1 MTHPGDVVF
10 RHACKI
16 GLDARGG
23 DGRVVRQELA
33 AAMNSSNRQQAMILA
48 VMSNSAGF
56 RVRTA
61 SPEDAEAVSALL
73 HASYQS
79 LMALGY
85 EPVFFARALPIL
97 TKANPVLLSCGTW
110 YVVEMP
116 VADGALIGCG
126 GWTRQR
132 PGAPNEPVDPALGY
146 IRHFATHPSCTRRG
160 IGRALFDRCLADA
173 RVAGVCSFECFSNVG
188 AEGFYRALGFRTV
201 EPMNLALGEGLTV
214 PCVRMFCQIAQPST

>member
-1 MTHPGDVVF
+1 
-10 RHACKI
+10 
-16 GLDARGG
+16 
-23 DGRVVRQELA
+23 
-33 AAMNSSNRQQAMILA
+33 MNSSNRQQAMILA

-61 SPEDAEAVSALL
+61 SPEDAEAVRALL

-85 EPVFFARALPIL
+85 EPVLFARALPIL

-132 PGAPNEPVDPALGY
+132 PGAPNEPVDPALP
-146 IRHFATHPSCTRRG
+146 RSAPPDQSARSARRARPLKRTALLAPVNG
-160 IGRALFDRCLADA
+160 INAPQRPDC
-173 RVAGVCSFECFSNVG
+173 VAGH
-188 AEGFYRALGFRTV
+188 LGLELRTCRRK
-201 EPMNLALGEGLTV
+201 LSL
-214 PCVRMFCQIAQPST
+214 